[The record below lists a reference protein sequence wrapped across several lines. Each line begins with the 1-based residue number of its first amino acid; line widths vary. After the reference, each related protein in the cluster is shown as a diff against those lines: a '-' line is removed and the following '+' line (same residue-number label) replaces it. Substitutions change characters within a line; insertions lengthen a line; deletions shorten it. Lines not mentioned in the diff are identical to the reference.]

1 MNASTRAVLM
11 VHGLGRTPA
20 SLLFLAR
27 RLRREG
33 YRAEL
38 FGYYAFVESHP
49 WIVGRLAQQ
58 LRRLAREGKPVGL
71 VGHSLG
77 GLLLRQAVALV
88 PELEVRSLIMLGTP
102 NQAPRL
108 ARRVR
113 HWRAFR
119 LLARSCGEF
128 LATPTAISGLP
139 TPAYPYTLIAGN
151 NGWQGRL
158 SPFGDEPN
166 DGFVAVGETR
176 ITPTDKPVILPVAHT
191 FMMNHRAVQDAVLEA
206 LRD

>member
-1 MNASTRAVLM
+1 MSEPIPPVLL

-20 SLLFLAR
+20 SLLSLGR

-33 YRAEL
+33 YRPEL
-38 FGYYAFVESHP
+38 FGYYAIVESHP
-49 WIVGRLAQQ
+49 RIVDRLAQR
-58 LRRLAREGKPVGL
+58 LRRLALEGLPVGL

-88 PELEVRSLIMLGTP
+88 PELEVQSLIMLGTP
-102 NQAPRL
+102 NQPPRL

-113 HWRAFR
+113 HWRTFQ
-119 LLARSCGEF
+119 LFARSCGEF
-128 LATPTAISGLP
+128 LATPTAIAGLP
-139 TPAYPYTLIAGN
+139 APAYPYTLIAGTS
-151 NGWQGRL
+151 GWLGGW

-176 ITPTDKPVILPVAHT
+176 ITPTDTPVILPVSHT
-191 FMMNHRAVQDAVLEA
+191 FMMNHRAVQDAVLAA
-206 LRD
+206 LRG